1 MEILIVL
8 GIIIA
13 AFAALDILSL
23 TFGVDSRPGFPD
35 PRQPSNILSIR

>member
-13 AFAALDILSL
+13 AFVALDILAL
-23 TFGVDSRPGFPD
+23 TFGVDSRPGFPE
-35 PRQPSNILSIR
+35 PRMPSSFLSLR